1 MFKYGNLKIYTFAW
15 VKFDFIEFIGIKL
28 MCGKEDLKQW
38 YQASLSSYEKLSDSS
53 YEC

>member
-1 MFKYGNLKIYTFAW
+1 MCQIKTNPIKHSNSLLKMFKYGNLKIYTFAW

-38 YQASLSSYEKLSDSS
+38 
-53 YEC
+53 